1 MHVVEF
7 IRSKPDK
14 KVLVFFP
21 SCGGVKYFHTVGA
34 FTYLSRLFLTQNTD
48 VVQVAEVRSR
58 YWYACLKNDHFT
70 LFTVTLPRQNA
81 QSR

>member
-21 SCGGVKYFHTVGA
+21 SCGGVKYFHTI
-34 FTYLSRLFLTQNTD
+34 L
-48 VVQVAEVRSR
+48 VRV
-58 YWYACLKNDHFT
+58 LKNDHFT

-81 QSR
+81 QSRLTSSGKAAMALCCQQT